1 MTRRLLPMFVLLV
14 VLAVVAPRAWG
25 QFLSD
30 EERKGMF
37 TVSLAYST
45 RDYDLAFTGASVP
58 IPELDE
64 ILEQFAVGEQLDS
77 FELSVAWVSF
87 GYVELRATVGLAD
100 YELTQ
105 THSTDAA
112 FDTVLSSSD
121 SLIYGLSAIVR
132 YPVTDQFLL
141 AVEVAFLT
149 GSFDDVEGEASQL
162 DVIPTLVSTL
172 NDMDWRELSVTPM
185 AQYRLGNFV
194 PYAGVRFTS
203 VETEVNTTQEIT
215 FSGETFDRVLNYEN
229 ADDLSAVVG
238 LTWRITPLIMADFQ
252 AQLFNNER
260 FTIGVKL
267 TF

>member
-1 MTRRLLPMFVLLV
+1 MFVLVV
-14 VLAVVAPRAWG
+14 VLAMVVPRAWG

-37 TVSLAYST
+37 TVSLAYSM

-58 IPELDE
+58 ITELDE
-64 ILEQFAVGEQLDS
+64 VLEQFAVGEELDS
-77 FELSVAWVSF
+77 LELTVAWVSF

-105 THSTDAA
+105 THSTDSG

-121 SLIYGLSAIVR
+121 SLIYGLSAIMR
-132 YPVTDQFLL
+132 YPLTDQLLL
-141 AVEVAFLT
+141 AVELAFLT
-149 GSFDDVEGEASQL
+149 GNFDDVEGDVSQL
-162 DVIPTLVSTL
+162 DVVPTLVSTL
-172 NDMDWRELSVTPM
+172 DDIDWRELSVTPM
-185 AQYRLGNFV
+185 VQYRLGNFL
-194 PYAGVRFTS
+194 PYAGARFTS

-215 FSGETFDRVLNYEN
+215 FSGETFERVLNYET

-238 LTWRITPLIMADFQ
+238 LTWRITPLVMADFQ

-260 FTIGVKL
+260 FTVGVKL